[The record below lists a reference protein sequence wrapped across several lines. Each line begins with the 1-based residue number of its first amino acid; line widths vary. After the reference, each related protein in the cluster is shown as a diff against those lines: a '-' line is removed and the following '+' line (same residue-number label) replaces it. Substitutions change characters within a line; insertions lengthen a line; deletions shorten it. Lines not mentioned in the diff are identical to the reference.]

1 MAPLHVFVGSQK
13 YIFKKNGYGETVREA
28 ETSTKKKEEL
38 VSTTC
43 FLVAHFLWDLLEWL
57 HCSCLYHHHLIFF
70 LYNSL
75 FFPRVCCVSPIFFL
89 LFPSKTRGKKEKFK
103 CHSIRLL
110 ESPEEAWEQNSRK
123 GFSSFCSACQHVS
136 ICRWNHSI
144 QKSRSL
150 FLLFF
155 ISFFLMESRYLCPIY
170 NNWIVFR
177 WVCWAIKIRSIYIR
191 PVSYSIDIAYT
202 HFIF

>member
-75 FFPRVCCVSPIFFL
+75 FFPRVCCVSPIFFYYFQAKREGKRKSLSVTASDFWKAPKKRENRTVGKVFL
-89 LFPSKTRGKKEKFK
+89 LSVQPVNTFQFAAETIQFRNPEAFSYYSLSLFFLWRADIYVQYITIELSLDGFVGPSKYD
-103 CHSIRLL
+103 
-110 ESPEEAWEQNSRK
+110 
-123 GFSSFCSACQHVS
+123 
-136 ICRWNHSI
+136 
-144 QKSRSL
+144 RS
-150 FLLFF
+150 
-155 ISFFLMESRYLCPIY
+155 
-170 NNWIVFR
+170 
-177 WVCWAIKIRSIYIR
+177 
-191 PVSYSIDIAYT
+191 T
-202 HFIF
+202 